1 MPFQFMSMGSSG
13 KLIVALTLLAVFFG
27 GSETPARDAPRSPSI
42 LSQPANP
49 VVSVQ
54 TGPQLDIKPGSCPN
68 PVNPRS
74 RGKLPVAIVGGADFD
89 VSDIDLS
96 TIALTRS
103 GDPAR
108 VYPVR
113 ASIED
118 VTAPQI
124 GSACACSEDVID
136 GIDDPVLKFE
146 TQDVVTALGLD
157 ATGGSHV
164 ELTIVGHTLPV
175 RVDGKLIYTF
185 ELSASPGVPPVT
197 GNRGGSCTVTLDDFS
212 GDVTADCTY
221 RGLVGFAI
229 SAHLHDATRI
239 FLPLSVSGGMNGV
252 VQGGGTLTAEQVQT
266 VLDGLSFINIHTG
279 SFPGGE
285 VRGYLESGSPFA
297 ASDCVR
303 VLPNRSR
310 P

>member
-1 MPFQFMSMGSSG
+1 MPFQFKS
-13 KLIVALTLLAVFFG
+13 IVALTLLAVFFG
-27 GSETPARDAPRSPSI
+27 GSETPARDARRSPGI

-49 VVSVQ
+49 LFEVQ

-89 VSDIDLS
+89 VSRIDLS

-103 GDPAR
+103 DDPAR
-108 VYPVR
+108 VYPVL

-124 GSACACSEDVID
+124 DSGCACSEDVVD
-136 GIDDPVLKFE
+136 GIDDLVLKFE
-146 TQDVVTALGLD
+146 TQDVVTELGLD
-157 ATGGSHV
+157 VDRGSHV
-164 ELTIVGHTLPV
+164 ELTIVGNTLPV
-175 RVDGKLIYTF
+175 REDGKLVYTF

-197 GNRGGSCTVTLDDFS
+197 GNRGGSCTVTLDEFQ

-229 SAHLHDATRI
+229 SAHLHDATTI

-303 VLPNRSR
+303 VLPNRNR